1 MSEEPKKEVTIVPV
15 DATSIET
22 SASIAGG
29 VVGLLLAGPVGAL
42 VAAAIAKYSSKKD
55 NEAGEALRGIGKSV
69 VESYNFLNKLNA
81 KYEISTKTGNA
92 IKATLESSSADS
104 ETIDSIKGATTK
116 IGDLNNEYD
125 IVGKSKQVIAAA
137 GTLSDATLEK
147 IEELNEKYDFVGTS
161 KKLATEAV
169 EKAKESAASS

>member
-1 MSEEPKKEVTIVPV
+1 MTRFLLTVLMTLALSAAFRPVPMRMMHANTLRMSEEPKKEVTIVPV

-125 IVGKSKQVIAAA
+125 IVGKSKQVCSRHLIRCH
-137 GTLSDATLEK
+137 T
-147 IEELNEKYDFVGTS
+147 
-161 KKLATEAV
+161 
-169 EKAKESAASS
+169 